1 MKMVMIAYNEAID
14 SEVMELLDRHN
25 VQGFTKWT
33 KVHGKGRQSGPHLM
47 THVWSKGNNALMC
60 CVSEEQAVTLLDGI
74 RELRQTLGHDGI
86 KGFSMPVSD
95 VT

>member
-1 MKMVMIAYNEAID
+1 MKMIMIAYNEAID
-14 SEVMELLDRHN
+14 SEVMELLDKCG

-33 KVHGKGRQSGPHLM
+33 GVLGQGKQSGPHLM

-60 CVSEEQAVTLLDGI
+60 CVADEQSTALLDGV
-74 RELRQTLGHDGI
+74 RLLRQTLGHDGI
-86 KGFSMPVSD
+86 KAFAMPVSD